1 MALLSQ
7 KMTSYTHRAFKYKF
21 LKDFLNDVT
30 GVNGM
35 KVNYSTSEFALTKHG
50 LRSCTYSRKLL
61 QTDTTGDKLQLRH
74 FSKENLILEQDG
86 QTLIRSPYKDIHTP
100 RVSFA
105 EYMFTKLDEYKN
117 INCLVSC
124 QLRLLRI
131 YRVIRIENPL
141 NNQLYSQLI
150 SISI

>member
-7 KMTSYTHRAFKYKF
+7 RMSSFTHRAFKYKY
-21 LKDFLNDVT
+21 LNKLFSSYSLRT
-30 GVNGM
+30 KNCKSISTQSLM
-35 KVNYSTSEFALTKHG
+35 KSGH
-50 LRSCTYSRKLL
+50 RSCTCSRKLL
-61 QTDTTGDKLQLRH
+61 QTEATGDKLQLRH

-105 EYMFTKLDEYKN
+105 EYMFSKLDEYKN

-131 YRVIRIENPL
+131 YQVIRIETPL
-141 NNQLYSQLI
+141 NNQLYI
-150 SISI
+150 